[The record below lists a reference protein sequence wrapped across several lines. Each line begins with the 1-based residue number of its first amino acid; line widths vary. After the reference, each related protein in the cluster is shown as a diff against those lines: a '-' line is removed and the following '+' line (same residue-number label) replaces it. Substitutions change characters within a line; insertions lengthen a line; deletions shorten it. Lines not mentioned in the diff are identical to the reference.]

1 MVLAENKAHYVE
13 VLNNFHFF
21 IPKLIYKRHCESV
34 TEGDLS
40 WITTQHNAT
49 DFSGSDDDPNAAN
62 LGAIY
67 WVHFIQGLVLYG
79 KGYLVSVFLH
89 MMHGLEH

>member
-21 IPKLIYKRHCESV
+21 MLKLIYKRHCESV

-40 WITTQHNAT
+40 
-49 DFSGSDDDPNAAN
+49 
-62 LGAIY
+62 
-67 WVHFIQGLVLYG
+67 
-79 KGYLVSVFLH
+79 
-89 MMHGLEH
+89 